1 MMSGRDTDNV
11 SETTKTDWEAL
22 AGMTDEEIDYSE
34 RLLLDSRLIFYDCD
48 YGGFC
53 RFFAPKGLYN
63 IAQGC
68 RETTTLGKRNPTQH
82 NPNGVA

>member
-1 MMSGRDTDNV
+1 MFVFQKPKNILLYRAELSFRSGTIYV
-11 SETTKTDWEAL
+11 SGKQIW
-22 AGMTDEEIDYSE
+22 
-34 RLLLDSRLIFYDCD
+34 LLLDSRLIFYDRD

-53 RFFAPKGLYN
+53 RFFAPKGLCN

-68 RETTTLGKRNPTQH
+68 REATTLGKRNPTQH